1 METGITPLSPELL
14 AWIGTGGVQP
24 LAPFS
29 REIYLLTITI
39 AGTSFC
45 EKIHELE
52 PLLLP
57 GIELKMIRLPMNTH
71 DNKAIGIYFENT
83 RIGWVPREE
92 NPILSRLMD
101 AGKAFFC
108 RIENTGKKGSWVKID
123 AKVYMVE

>member
-1 METGITPLSPELL
+1 METGITSLSPELL
-14 AWIGTGGVQP
+14 ALIGTGGVQA

-29 REIYLLTITI
+29 REIYLLTITV

-45 EKIHELE
+45 DKIHEIE
-52 PLLLP
+52 PALQP
-57 GIELKMIRLPMNTH
+57 GLVMRMIRLPKNHH
-71 DNKAIGIYFENT
+71 DKQAIGIYFDTT